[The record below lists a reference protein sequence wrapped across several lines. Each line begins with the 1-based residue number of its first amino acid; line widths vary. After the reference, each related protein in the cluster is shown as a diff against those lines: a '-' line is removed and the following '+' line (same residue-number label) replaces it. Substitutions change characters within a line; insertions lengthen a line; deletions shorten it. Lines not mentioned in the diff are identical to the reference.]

1 MGKNN
6 LLEEQKFI
14 TWKGR
19 ITETIF
25 SSRIKEMRFRAQ
37 GLGQGLFVAKNILIG
52 IDVAE

>member
-37 GLGQGLFVAKNILIG
+37 GQGLFLAKNILIG